1 MISIIG
7 SPAQFS
13 QQLLGGVS
21 GQPGNNG
28 SYAPGLTA
36 DNTYCS
42 FMSIFS
48 KLSGFVRGVCLSAYD
63 GSLMI

>member
-28 SYAPGLTA
+28 GYAP
-36 DNTYCS
+36 DNYNTIIIIAIR
-42 FMSIFS
+42 FGAFIVFS
-48 KLSGFVRGVCLSAYD
+48 
-63 GSLMI
+63 

>member
-28 SYAPGLTA
+28 SYAP
-36 DNTYCS
+36 D
-42 FMSIFS
+42 
-48 KLSGFVRGVCLSAYD
+48 SGDSGDSAHRIPS
-63 GSLMI
+63 GIP